1 MQKTYTKLL
10 KELTSIAPRRGDG
23 EQKAC
28 ETIKRHL
35 EQNKIAYTAQT
46 FTTKIPVTK
55 KVQLYT
61 DGEKIP
67 CIASTF
73 VSGKIDKKSPI
84 LNSID
89 AKSDGPAIVF
99 HPVSKGICMQA
110 YKNFPCISVNR
121 DSVAKL
127 IMAKEIIGEVEVDSQ
142 GFKSANII
150 VGNLVNPSKIVFA
163 HYDSIIGAG
172 AIDNA
177 GSVEVVYQVLSEN
190 KDLLD
195 KHLFVFA
202 GSEEESISSHF
213 GLYGFEIFGQKYGAL
228 LKGAKQ
234 IIVLDGVGV
243 GTPSFTSDHIDW
255 VFEVSNMPDLAKKTV
270 WMLND
275 QSLVMQYYHSDL
287 DTLDKLDPRFL
298 NEAKALLLER
308 LR

>member
-10 KELTSIAPRRGDG
+10 KELTSIAPRRGKG

-28 ETIKRHL
+28 KTIENHL
-35 EQNKIAYTAQT
+35 EQDKISYTIQT

-55 KVQLYT
+55 KAQLYA

-67 CIASTF
+67 CLASSF
-73 VSGKIDKKSPI
+73 INGKIDKKSPI

-99 HPVSKGICMQA
+99 HPVSKGICMQT
-110 YKNFPCISVNR
+110 YKNFPCLSVNR

-127 IMAKEIIGEVEVDSQ
+127 IMAREITGEVEVDSQ
-142 GFKSANII
+142 DFESANII

-177 GSVEVVYQVLSEN
+177 GSVDVVYQVLSEN

-195 KHLFVFA
+195 SHLFVFV
-202 GSEEESISSHF
+202 GSEEESISSNF

-228 LKGAKQ
+228 LEIAEE

-243 GTPSFTSDHIDW
+243 GTPFFTSDHIDW

-270 WMLND
+270 WMLNN

-287 DTLDKLDPRFL
+287 DTLDKLDHRFL
-298 NEAKALLLER
+298 DEAKTLLLEQ